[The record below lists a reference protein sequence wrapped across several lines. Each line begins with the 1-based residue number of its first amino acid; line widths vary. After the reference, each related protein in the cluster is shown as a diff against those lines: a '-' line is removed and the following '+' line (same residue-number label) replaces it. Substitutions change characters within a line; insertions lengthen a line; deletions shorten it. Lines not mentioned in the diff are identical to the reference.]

1 MNSRLNSCRTD
12 SKQVTWHDSSCCRP
26 PVPRR
31 RYSGEASTMF
41 VATARTAVPGCQ
53 VSQALLAASTVAQDD
68 TICCKESRQ
77 PRTCYIRRHASNTV
91 TRACTTVA
99 AVLRYER
106 RLALTRAL
114 TSRARKQPMTNRKP
128 KSETLTAKPTRLSY
142 PGADAPSDPSSV
154 VSR

>member
-1 MNSRLNSCRTD
+1 MLQATNL
-12 SKQVTWHDSSCCRP
+12 
-26 PVPRR
+26 RR
-31 RYSGEASTMF
+31 RYSDEASTMC

-128 KSETLTAKPTRLSY
+128 KSETLTAKPTRLS
-142 PGADAPSDPSSV
+142 GVRALRNNITKTFRRKESAERQTWSM
-154 VSR
+154 